1 MKSELIFG
9 QDAWQKYYFALKTK
23 DEVFIFADL
32 VKAGKV
38 YLTDYNS
45 YAILKNYCKENKD
58 FVKSIGLQFRSHTIK
73 QDVAS
78 SSNGVYLSKSIIGQ
92 MGGTSKK
99 CYTIGIVNEHNAV
112 AKISYTLLELIEG
125 SVFYGRIEDCF
136 KAGLTNNGEES
147 KIV

>member
-23 DEVFIFADL
+23 DQVFIFADL

-45 YAILKNYCKENKD
+45 YAILKNYCKENED
-58 FVKSIGLQFRSHTIK
+58 FVKSIGLQFRSHTVK

-112 AKISYTLLELIEG
+112 AKKTYTLPELIERPV
-125 SVFYGRIEDCF
+125 SYGKIEDCF
-136 KAGLTNNGEES
+136 EEGLIYNVEKSKA
-147 KIV
+147 V

>member
-73 QDVAS
+73 
-78 SSNGVYLSKSIIGQ
+78 
-92 MGGTSKK
+92 
-99 CYTIGIVNEHNAV
+99 
-112 AKISYTLLELIEG
+112 
-125 SVFYGRIEDCF
+125 
-136 KAGLTNNGEES
+136 
-147 KIV
+147 